1 LLERGRDPAE
11 RLRQLYAPRWEIELT
26 IAEWKVQMH
35 DGERLGSYTVQTAAQ
50 EIAAL
55 LLAHAV
61 CGGLAAADPA
71 PNTTASFNTKSL
83 PTANLNGIGLKAGC
97 WRQPSSAEAPAS
109 M

>member
-1 LLERGRDPAE
+1 LLEPKRDPAE

-35 DGERLGSYTVQTAAQ
+35 DGERLGRYTVQTAAQ

-71 PNTTASFNTKSL
+71 NRTPRRVSIRSHCPRQILTAL
-83 PTANLNGIGLKAGC
+83 A
-97 WRQPSSAEAPAS
+97 
-109 M
+109 